1 VAAENISEPLA
12 SNAVDSMSFFIVY
25 LLGYNNFI
33 MAFKEDLNSPSTVKV
48 Q

>member
-1 VAAENISEPLA
+1 VAAENTNELLA
-12 SNAVDSMSFFIVY
+12 NNAVDSMSFFIVY

-33 MAFKEDLNSPSTVKV
+33 MAPKEDFNSPSTVKV